1 MSVGF
6 ILLTGYASIN
16 ILLNELGHSWPPVPG
31 SQELFGFQVSGVSS
45 GLMVMEFFDQ
55 IKL

>member
-45 GLMVMEFFDQ
+45 SLMVMEFFDQ